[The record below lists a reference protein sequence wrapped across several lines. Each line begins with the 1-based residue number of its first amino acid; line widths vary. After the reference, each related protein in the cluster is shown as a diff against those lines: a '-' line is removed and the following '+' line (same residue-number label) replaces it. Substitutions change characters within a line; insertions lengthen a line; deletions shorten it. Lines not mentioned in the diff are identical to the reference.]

1 MIAEA
6 FSGCELMPGQ
16 WLMHETARVDRTATV
31 LPGAYIGPNV
41 KIREHCVI
49 GPNATIGAPGFGYD
63 TDEITGEHTYRPH
76 CEGVVLERNV
86 SIGAN
91 SCVDQGRHRP
101 TVIGEGTK
109 VDNLVHIAHNV
120 IIGKHCLVI
129 AHSMVAGSAEVG
141 DYTRLAPGSLIRDW
155 RNVGE
160 HALVGIGS
168 VVVSDVA
175 DGDTVA
181 GNPARSFTRRR
192 RRAA

>member
-16 WLMHETARVDRTATV
+16 WLMHETARVDRTATI

-41 KIREHCVI
+41 TIREQCVI

-63 TDEITGEHTYRPH
+63 TDDITGQHTYRPH
-76 CEGVVLERNV
+76 NEGVVLERNV

-120 IIGKHCLVI
+120 IIGRHCLVI
-129 AHSMVAGSAEVG
+129 AHTMVAGSAEVG
-141 DYTRLAPGSLIRDW
+141 DYTRLAPGSLVRDW
-155 RNVGE
+155 REVGE
-160 HALVGIGS
+160 HCLVGMGS
-168 VVVSDVA
+168 VVVSDVD
-175 DGDTVA
+175 DGATVA
-181 GNPARSFTRRR
+181 GNPARPL
-192 RRAA
+192 